1 MCMFVR
7 DIKFACICTIC
18 LRTVLTV
25 CYFVCFSF
33 TTLQINVVMECSHIN
48 KGVFIQLELE
58 FNLQKSRGENFSIVI
73 YNLI

>member
-1 MCMFVR
+1 
-7 DIKFACICTIC
+7 
-18 LRTVLTV
+18 
-25 CYFVCFSF
+25 
-33 TTLQINVVMECSHIN
+33 MECPHIN